1 MFLCDF
7 IHTGQFAIDVYQV
20 SAGCFG
26 PLTLLTLYGCIFIVD
41 CYHFSLLT
49 LRVCISPFMPK
60 LSSLLGHDMLLLSH
74 IFTHVHTYLK
84 LTKSL
89 LSLLQT
95 PQSQVRVWV
104 WWTGTKW
111 SLMLSPGGRAPLL
124 KLSLTTKCK
133 VQRKI
138 HFRRVG
144 ASSFMKLFPLVL
156 SEELE
161 KEIEKMDKNWV
172 L

>member
-1 MFLCDF
+1 MP
-7 IHTGQFAIDVYQV
+7 V
-20 SAGCFG
+20 
-26 PLTLLTLYGCIFIVD
+26 
-41 CYHFSLLT
+41 CYW
-49 LRVCISPFMPK
+49 C
-60 LSSLLGHDMLLLSH
+60 LSSISRLFWAVDLIDPVWLHFYRWLLSLFTFNPACMYLP
-74 IFTHVHTYLK
+74 IYAKALKSTRSWYVIIVTHVHTYLK